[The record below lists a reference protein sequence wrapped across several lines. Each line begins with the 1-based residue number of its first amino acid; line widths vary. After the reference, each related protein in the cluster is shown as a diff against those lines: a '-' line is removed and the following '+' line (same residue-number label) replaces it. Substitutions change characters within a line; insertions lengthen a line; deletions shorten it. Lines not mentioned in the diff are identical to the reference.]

1 MGTLVNVY
9 YPGIELVKMA
19 QIRQAQEIV
28 FRKHR
33 KFSYN
38 KWLCRPIFKILLT

>member
-1 MGTLVNVY
+1 MGTLVNVS

-19 QIRQAQEIV
+19 QIRQEIV

-38 KWLCRPIFKILLT
+38 KWLCRPIFKILLV